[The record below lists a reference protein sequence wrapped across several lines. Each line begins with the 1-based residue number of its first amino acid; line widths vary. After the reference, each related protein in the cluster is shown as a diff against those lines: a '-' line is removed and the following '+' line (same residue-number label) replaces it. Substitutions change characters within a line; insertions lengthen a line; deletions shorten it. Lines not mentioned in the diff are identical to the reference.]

1 MMGLAPFP
9 IMGTPPFP
17 PMGHPAAMMVP
28 PMVPLGGGGPVA
40 KNPVQLV
47 NELEG

>member
-1 MMGLAPFP
+1 M
-9 IMGTPPFP
+9 
-17 PMGHPAAMMVP
+17 MGHPAAMMVP
-28 PMVPLGGGGPVA
+28 PAGAAPAV